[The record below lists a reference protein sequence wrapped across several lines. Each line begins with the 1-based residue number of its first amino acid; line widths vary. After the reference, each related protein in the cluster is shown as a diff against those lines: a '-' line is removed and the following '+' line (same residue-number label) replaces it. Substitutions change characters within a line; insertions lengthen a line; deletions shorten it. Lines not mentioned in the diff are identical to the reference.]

1 MFEKLKDFQLVFLGL
16 LIAAGMIFS
25 TVVVASNLSK
35 DTVAVTGSAFE
46 VVKSDSAEWSFEVSV
61 KNPDRK
67 VAFKAIKDAQPII
80 KKYLIENGIEESK
93 INILPPTNYESHK
106 MLPNGNYSDDIAYY
120 NYSQNYKISSSDVEK
135 IKEISV
141 SITDLTEQGIN
152 ISSYSPEYQYSGI
165 ADLKIKLLNEATKDA
180 KQRAEA
186 MLKANNNSVGSI
198 RSVKMGVFQI
208 TPPGSNSVSDYGIND
223 SSTIDKKVTAV
234 ANVVF
239 AIK

>member
-1 MFEKLKDFQLVFLGL
+1 MFEKLKEVQLIFLGL
-16 LIAAGMIFS
+16 LIAAGMVGS
-25 TVVVASNLSK
+25 TFVIAGNLSK
-35 DTVAVTGSAFE
+35 DTVGVTGSAFE
-46 VVKSDSAEWSFEVSV
+46 VVKSDSAEWSFDVSV
-61 KNPDRK
+61 KNVDRK
-67 VAFKAIKDAQPII
+67 AALKALKDAQPII

-93 INILPPTNYESHK
+93 INVLPSSNYETHK
-106 MLPNGNYSDDIAYY
+106 RLPNGSYSDEVAYY
-120 NYSQNYKISSSDVEK
+120 NYSQNYKINSSDVEK
-135 IKEISV
+135 IKALSV
-141 SITDLTEQGIN
+141 SITDLAEQGIN
-152 ISSYSPEYQYSGI
+152 ISSFAPEYQYSKLGE
-165 ADLKIKLLNEATKDA
+165 LKIKLLNEATKDA

-186 MLKANNNSVGSI
+186 MLNANNNSVGAI